1 MMPLIAGV
9 CIDAYL
15 VSRLILDERP
25 KPAIIAGFVAIVL
38 MELWYGLPVICR
50 RLKD

>member
-1 MMPLIAGV
+1 MTPVIAGV

-15 VSRLILDERP
+15 ISRLILDERTM
-25 KPAIIAGFVAIVL
+25 PAIIAGFVAIVL
-38 MELWYGLPVICR
+38 AGLWYGLPVIGR